1 METCIF
7 SSAIN
12 QNNEISPYLSIF
24 DVTQK
29 CENQIPEEDIAY
41 KFPYT
46 LDAFQQEGI
55 YRIYKNENILIT
67 AHTGSG
73 KTVLA
78 IYAIAHCL
86 KKNKKVIY
94 TSPTKSLS
102 NQKYAEF
109 IEKFDSVGIMTG
121 DIKMNPDAQ
130 CIIMTTEILRNI
142 LYKET
147 TKNQTIKENII
158 NSTPI
163 QMSDVGAV
171 ILDEVHYI
179 NDPDRGKVW
188 EEVIILLPKEITLVM
203 LSATIDKPE
212 IFASWIGNIK
222 EKPISLIPT
231 SHRVVPL
238 KHYFWKSSLYKDDNG
253 KDATQWNML
262 EILDSNGKFK
272 NYDVLQKNYKTHD
285 INRIMDKLVDFL
297 VEQNYIPALFFKFSR
312 KKCESICKMVR
323 SNLLTFEE
331 VSQVEQTFQYYM
343 KDYKKN
349 YEILEQYQDVY
360 KQLKKGVVYHHS
372 GLIPILKEI
381 IEILYSKGLV
391 KILFATETFAIGV
404 NMPTKTVLYTD
415 LEKYDNKGQRLL
427 RTDEYSQMSGRAGR
441 RGLDK
446 FGSVIILPTMELLSE
461 QKMRNMMTGK
471 SPVLNSKFQLSYQ
484 FVLKVI
490 YSEQF
495 DKTIPMKSCKYIESL
510 DLPKVIEETNEG
522 MIASNFLSKTLIM
535 NENDKI
541 AIQLSSQKN
550 ELEKKLLTYIG
561 TQEGLPGCGS
571 DGLIEGCMSD
581 VGEDNSRTQLPENIL
596 STLERYNEIQKKL
609 NDTFFVLNKK
619 DRIKF
624 EKECNIIQEDKS
636 INFKI
641 NYEIFK
647 VYDGCK
653 KEINSLENQIWNQ
666 HNLLNYNIDLII
678 KVLQHE
684 HYIDSET
691 NKITTKGIIA
701 YGINECNELLFTELL
716 YKKLLDNLTFPEII
730 AVLSVFINEKDQNS
744 DEKYISDLEVPSSVK
759 NILEELGS
767 IANYYMDLEDE
778 YKLYI
783 NLDYKLYLDFVTP
796 AYIWACGGTIHDVY
810 KATNIYDGNFVKSIM
825 RINNI
830 CDNLMDICKTISYY
844 DLAEKIECAQSI
856 LIRDITSI
864 NSLYVK

>member
-1 METCIF
+1 
-7 SSAIN
+7 
-12 QNNEISPYLSIF
+12 
-24 DVTQK
+24 
-29 CENQIPEEDIAY
+29 
-41 KFPYT
+41 
-46 LDAFQQEGI
+46 
-55 YRIYKNENILIT
+55 
-67 AHTGSG
+67 
-73 KTVLA
+73 
-78 IYAIAHCL
+78 
-86 KKNKKVIY
+86 VIY

-147 TKNQTIKENII
+147 SKNSETLQADANPGVFRKLPQPSVSPAAPHPGQALLEAAENII

-163 QMSDVGAV
+163 QMCDVGAV

-212 IFASWIGNIK
+212 IFTSWIGNIK

-253 KDATQWNML
+253 KDATKWELL
-262 EILDSNGKFK
+262 EILDSYGKFK
-272 NYDVLQKNYKTHD
+272 NYDVLQKNYKSHD

-312 KKCESICKMVR
+312 KKCETICKIVR
-323 SNLLTFEE
+323 RNLLTFEE

-360 KQLKKGVVYHHS
+360 NQLKKGVVYHHS

-446 FGSVIILPTMELLSE
+446 FGSVIILPTMGLLSE
-461 QKMRNMMTGK
+461 QEMRNMMTGK

-484 FVLKVI
+484 FVLKVM
-490 YSEQF
+490 YSDNF
-495 DKTIPMKSCKYIESL
+495 DTR
-510 DLPKVIEETNEG
+510 
-522 MIASNFLSKTLIM
+522 NFLSKTLVM

-541 AIQLSSQKN
+541 AIQLTSQKI
-550 ELEKKLLTYIG
+550 ELEKKLTIYA
-561 TQEGLPGCGS
+561 S
-571 DGLIEGCMSD
+571 
-581 VGEDNSRTQLPENIL
+581 QLSENII
-596 STLERYNEIQKKL
+596 TALERYNEIQKKL
-609 NDTFFVLNKK
+609 SDTFFVLNKK
-619 DRIKF
+619 ERIKF
-624 EKECNIIQEDKS
+624 EKEKQSIQDDKS
-636 INFKI
+636 INFKL
-641 NYEIFK
+641 NYETFK
-647 VYDGCK
+647 AYDSCK
-653 KEINSLENQIWNQ
+653 KEIKSLENQIWNQ

-678 KVLQHE
+678 KVLQHDN
-684 HYIDSET
+684 YIDSET
-691 NKITTKGIIA
+691 NLITTKGIIA
-701 YGINECNELLFTELL
+701 YGINECNESLFTELL

-730 AVLSVFINEKDQNS
+730 AVLSAFINEKDQNS
-744 DEKYISDLEVPSSVK
+744 DEKYISDLQVPTSVK
-759 NILEELGS
+759 KVLETLGS

-783 NLDYKLYLDFVTP
+783 NIDYKLYLDFVTP
-796 AYIWACGGTIHDVY
+796 AYIWASGGTIHDVY

-844 DLAEKIECAQSI
+844 DLAEKIECAQSV